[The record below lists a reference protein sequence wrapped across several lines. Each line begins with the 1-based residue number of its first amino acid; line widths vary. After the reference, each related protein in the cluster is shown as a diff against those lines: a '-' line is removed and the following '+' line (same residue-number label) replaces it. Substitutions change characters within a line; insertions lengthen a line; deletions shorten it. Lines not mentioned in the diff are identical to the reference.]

1 MPYTLTAGLLW
12 YAAALGI
19 GIVLGWL
26 LRSTSALR
34 QVSRARRQERSAVQG
49 ELDDLRTRAASEEEL
64 RLERNRL
71 RHDNDLLREQLAS
84 TGLGVDSVA
93 GPAIEVGAPTAEV
106 TAEDSSTPA
115 DLEEGGRLIG
125 RRLSTDDLQVING
138 IGPVIEGLLNGIG
151 ISTWSDLAAAD
162 VDALSSMLADAGSRF
177 ARHDPSTWPLQAR
190 LLAEGRWSDFQR
202 VGDSS

>member
-12 YAAALGI
+12 YTAALGI

-34 QVSRARRQERSAVQG
+34 QVSRARRQERAAVQG
-49 ELDDLRTRAASEEEL
+49 ELDDLRTRAALEEEL
-64 RLERNRL
+64 RVERNRL

-84 TGLGVDSVA
+84 TGPGVDSVA
-93 GPAIEVGAPTAEV
+93 GPVIEVGAPTPEA
-106 TAEDSSTPA
+106 TADDSLPSA

-151 ISTWSDLAAAD
+151 ISTWSDLAAVD
-162 VDALSSMLADAGSRF
+162 VEAVRSMLADAGSRF
-177 ARHDPSTWPLQAR
+177 SRHDPSTWPLQAR
-190 LLAEGRWSDFQR
+190 LLERGEWDAFLSLE
-202 VGDSS
+202 

>member
-106 TAEDSSTPA
+106 TAEDSLTPA

-151 ISTWSDLAAAD
+151 ISTWKDLAAAD

-190 LLAEGRWSDFQR
+190 LLERGEWDAFLALE
-202 VGDSS
+202 

>member
-64 RLERNRL
+64 RLERN
-71 RHDNDLLREQLAS
+71 
-84 TGLGVDSVA
+84 
-93 GPAIEVGAPTAEV
+93 PTASRQRP
-106 TAEDSSTPA
+106 TA
-115 DLEEGGRLIG
+115 
-125 RRLSTDDLQVING
+125 
-138 IGPVIEGLLNGIG
+138 
-151 ISTWSDLAAAD
+151 
-162 VDALSSMLADAGSRF
+162 
-177 ARHDPSTWPLQAR
+177 
-190 LLAEGRWSDFQR
+190 
-202 VGDSS
+202 

>member
-106 TAEDSSTPA
+106 TAEDSLTPA

-162 VDALSSMLADAGSRF
+162 VEAVRSMLADAGSRF
-177 ARHDPSTWPLQAR
+177 SRHDPSTWPLQAR
-190 LLAEGRWSDFQR
+190 LLERGEWDAFLALE
-202 VGDSS
+202 

>member
-106 TAEDSSTPA
+106 TAEDSLTPA

-162 VDALSSMLADAGSRF
+162 VDALSSILSDAGSRF

-190 LLAEGRWSDFQR
+190 LLERGEWDAFLALE
-202 VGDSS
+202 

>member
-93 GPAIEVGAPTAEV
+93 GPAIAVGAPTAEV
-106 TAEDSSTPA
+106 TAEDSLTPA

-190 LLAEGRWSDFQR
+190 LLERGEWDAFLALE
-202 VGDSS
+202 

>member
-106 TAEDSSTPA
+106 TAEDSLTPA
-115 DLEEGGRLIG
+115 DLEEGGRLTG

-190 LLAEGRWSDFQR
+190 LLERGEWDAFLALE
-202 VGDSS
+202 

>member
-12 YAAALGI
+12 YTAALGI

-93 GPAIEVGAPTAEV
+93 GPVIEGGAPTPEA
-106 TAEDSSTPA
+106 TADDSLSSA

-151 ISTWSDLAAAD
+151 ISTWSDLAA
-162 VDALSSMLADAGSRF
+162 VDIEAVRSMLADAGSRF
-177 ARHDPSTWPLQAR
+177 SRHDPSTWPLQAR
-190 LLAEGRWSDFQR
+190 LLERGEWDAFLALE
-202 VGDSS
+202 

>member
-34 QVSRARRQERSAVQG
+34 QVSRARRQERAAVQG

-84 TGLGVDSVA
+84 TGPGVDSVA
-93 GPAIEVGAPTAEV
+93 GPVIEVGAPTPEA
-106 TAEDSSTPA
+106 TADDSLPSA

-151 ISTWSDLAAAD
+151 ISTWSDLAAVD
-162 VDALSSMLADAGSRF
+162 VEAVRSMLADAGSRF
-177 ARHDPSTWPLQAR
+177 SRHDPSTWPLQAR
-190 LLAEGRWSDFQR
+190 LLERGEWDAFLSLE
-202 VGDSS
+202 

>member
-12 YAAALGI
+12 YTAALGI

-34 QVSRARRQERSAVQG
+34 QVSRARRQERAAVQG

-93 GPAIEVGAPTAEV
+93 GPVIEGGAPTAEA
-106 TAEDSSTPA
+106 TADDSLPLA

-151 ISTWSDLAAAD
+151 ISTWSDLAA
-162 VDALSSMLADAGSRF
+162 VDIEAVRSMLADAGSRF
-177 ARHDPSTWPLQAR
+177 SRHDPSTWPLQAR
-190 LLAEGRWSDFQR
+190 LLERGEWDAFLALE
-202 VGDSS
+202 

>member
-115 DLEEGGRLIG
+115 DLEEGGRVIG

-190 LLAEGRWSDFQR
+190 LLERGEWDAFLALE
-202 VGDSS
+202 

>member
-12 YAAALGI
+12 YSAALGI

-64 RLERNRL
+64 RLERNLL

-93 GPAIEVGAPTAEV
+93 GLSIEVGAPTAEV
-106 TAEDSSTPA
+106 TADDSLTPA

-125 RRLSTDDLQVING
+125 RRLAADDLQVING

-151 ISTWSDLAAAD
+151 ISTWSDLAAVD
-162 VDALSSMLADAGSRF
+162 VEAVRSMLADAGSRF

-190 LLAEGRWSDFQR
+190 LLERGEWDAFLALE
-202 VGDSS
+202 

>member
-106 TAEDSSTPA
+106 TADDSSTPA

-177 ARHDPSTWPLQAR
+177 ARHDPSTWPLKAR
-190 LLAEGRWSDFQR
+190 LLERGEWDAFLALE
-202 VGDSS
+202 

>member
-12 YAAALGI
+12 YTAALGV

-34 QVSRARRQERSAVQG
+34 QVSRARRQERAAVQG

-64 RLERNRL
+64 RVERNRL
-71 RHDNDLLREQLAS
+71 RHDNDLLREQLVS
-84 TGLGVDSVA
+84 SGPGVDSVA
-93 GPAIEVGAPTAEV
+93 GPVIEVGAPIAEE
-106 TAEDSSTPA
+106 TAEDSSPPA

-151 ISTWSDLAAAD
+151 ISTWSDLAAVD

-190 LLAEGRWSDFQR
+190 LLERGEWDAFLALE
-202 VGDSS
+202 

>member
-106 TAEDSSTPA
+106 TAEDSLTPA

-162 VDALSSMLADAGSRF
+162 VDALSGMLADAGSRF

-190 LLAEGRWSDFQR
+190 LLERGEWDAFLALE
-202 VGDSS
+202 

>member
-34 QVSRARRQERSAVQG
+34 QVSRARRQERAAVQG

-106 TAEDSSTPA
+106 TADDSLPPA

-190 LLAEGRWSDFQR
+190 LLERGEWDAFLALE
-202 VGDSS
+202 

>member
-106 TAEDSSTPA
+106 TAEDLSTPA

-190 LLAEGRWSDFQR
+190 LLERGEWDAFLALE
-202 VGDSS
+202 

>member
-12 YAAALGI
+12 YAAALGT

-71 RHDNDLLREQLAS
+71 RHDNELLREQLAS
-84 TGLGVDSVA
+84 TGLGVDSAA
-93 GPAIEVGAPTAEV
+93 GPAIEVGAPTAES
-106 TAEDSSTPA
+106 AADDSLPPA

-151 ISTWSDLAAAD
+151 ISTWSDLAAVD
-162 VDALSSMLADAGSRF
+162 VEALSSMLTDAGSRF

-190 LLAEGRWSDFQR
+190 LLERGEWEAFLALE
-202 VGDSS
+202 

>member
-93 GPAIEVGAPTAEV
+93 GPAIEGGAPTAEA
-106 TAEDSSTPA
+106 TAEDSLPSA

-190 LLAEGRWSDFQR
+190 LLERGEWDAFLALE
-202 VGDSS
+202 

>member
-34 QVSRARRQERSAVQG
+34 QVSRARRQERAAVQG

-93 GPAIEVGAPTAEV
+93 GPVIEGGAPTAEA
-106 TAEDSSTPA
+106 TADDSLPSA

-190 LLAEGRWSDFQR
+190 LLERGEWDAFLALE
-202 VGDSS
+202 

>member
-34 QVSRARRQERSAVQG
+34 QVSRARRQERAAVQG

-93 GPAIEVGAPTAEV
+93 GPVIEGGAPTAEA
-106 TAEDSSTPA
+106 TADDSLPSA

-151 ISTWSDLAAAD
+151 ISTWSDLAAVD
-162 VDALSSMLADAGSRF
+162 VEAVRSMLADAGSRF

-190 LLAEGRWSDFQR
+190 LLERGEWDAFLALE
-202 VGDSS
+202 

>member
-12 YAAALGI
+12 YTAALGI

-49 ELDDLRTRAASEEEL
+49 EVDDLRTRAASEEEL

-71 RHDNDLLREQLAS
+71 RHDNELLREQLAS

-93 GPAIEVGAPTAEV
+93 GSAIEGGAPNAEATAD
-106 TAEDSSTPA
+106 DSLPPA

-151 ISTWSDLAAAD
+151 ISTWSDLAAVD
-162 VDALSSMLADAGSRF
+162 VEAVRSMLADAGSRF

-190 LLAEGRWSDFQR
+190 LLERGEWDAFLALE
-202 VGDSS
+202 

>member
-106 TAEDSSTPA
+106 TAEDSLTPA

-125 RRLSTDDLQVING
+125 RRLAADDLQVING

-190 LLAEGRWSDFQR
+190 LLERGEWDAFLALE
-202 VGDSS
+202 

>member
-190 LLAEGRWSDFQR
+190 LLERGEWDAFLA
-202 VGDSS
+202 

>member
-106 TAEDSSTPA
+106 TAEDSLTPA

-151 ISTWSDLAAAD
+151 ISTWSDLAAAE

-190 LLAEGRWSDFQR
+190 LLERGEWDAFLALE
-202 VGDSS
+202 

>member
-1 MPYTLTAGLLW
+1 MPYTLTAGLFW
-12 YAAALGI
+12 FAAALGI

-71 RHDNDLLREQLAS
+71 RHDLDLLREQLAS
-84 TGLGVDSVA
+84 TCLGVDSVA

-190 LLAEGRWSDFQR
+190 LLERGEWDAFLALE
-202 VGDSS
+202 

>member
-34 QVSRARRQERSAVQG
+34 QVSRARRQERFAVQG

-106 TAEDSSTPA
+106 TAEDSLTPA
-115 DLEEGGRLIG
+115 DLEPRGRL
-125 RRLSTDDLQVING
+125 R
-138 IGPVIEGLLNGIG
+138 
-151 ISTWSDLAAAD
+151 
-162 VDALSSMLADAGSRF
+162 
-177 ARHDPSTWPLQAR
+177 
-190 LLAEGRWSDFQR
+190 
-202 VGDSS
+202 

>member
-106 TAEDSSTPA
+106 TAEDSLTSA
-115 DLEEGGRLIG
+115 DLEEGGRVIG
-125 RRLSTDDLQVING
+125 RRLSTDDLQVVNG

-190 LLAEGRWSDFQR
+190 LLERGEWDAFLALE
-202 VGDSS
+202 

>member
-12 YAAALGI
+12 YSAALGI

-64 RLERNRL
+64 RLERNLL

-93 GPAIEVGAPTAEV
+93 GLSIEVGAPTAEV
-106 TAEDSSTPA
+106 TADDSLTPA

-125 RRLSTDDLQVING
+125 RRLAADDLQVING

-151 ISTWSDLAAAD
+151 ISTWSDLAAVD
-162 VDALSSMLADAGSRF
+162 VEAVRSMLADAGSRF
-177 ARHDPSTWPLQAR
+177 ARHDPSTWPLQAW
-190 LLAEGRWSDFQR
+190 LLERGEWDAFLALE
-202 VGDSS
+202 

>member
-12 YAAALGI
+12 YAVALGI

-49 ELDDLRTRAASEEEL
+49 ELDDLRARAASEEEL

-93 GPAIEVGAPTAEV
+93 GPVIEVGAPAAEV
-106 TAEDSSTPA
+106 TAEDSLTPA

-138 IGPVIEGLLNGIG
+138 IGPVIEGLLHGIG

-190 LLAEGRWSDFQR
+190 LLERGEWDAFLALE
-202 VGDSS
+202 

>member
-106 TAEDSSTPA
+106 TADDSSTPA

-190 LLAEGRWSDFQR
+190 LLERGEWDAFLALE
-202 VGDSS
+202 

>member
-19 GIVLGWL
+19 GTVLGWL

-106 TAEDSSTPA
+106 TADDSLPPA

-125 RRLSTDDLQVING
+125 RRLSTGDLQVING

-151 ISTWSDLAAAD
+151 ISTWSDLAAVD
-162 VDALSSMLADAGSRF
+162 VEAVRSMLADAGSRF

-190 LLAEGRWSDFQR
+190 LLERGEWDAFLALE
-202 VGDSS
+202 

>member
-106 TAEDSSTPA
+106 TADDSLPPA

-162 VDALSSMLADAGSRF
+162 IDALSSMLADAGSRF

-190 LLAEGRWSDFQR
+190 LLERGEWDAFLALE
-202 VGDSS
+202 